1 MKLRNLFRGSLFIAL
16 ALIVSI
22 TLTGCDMGQ
31 IADFIGKIGEI
42 FTKVGGALQSFC
54 SNLKSQNA
62 ATASGTAAVNT
73 GATAPTTTPTTTT
86 TPATTP
92 TTTATSTEA
101 KVGSSEATSAADS
114 PDK

>member
-1 MKLRNLFRGSLFIAL
+1 MKLRNLFRGSLFITL

-42 FTKVGGALQSFC
+42 FTKVGGALQSF
-54 SNLKSQNA
+54 SGNLKSQNA
-62 ATASGTAAVNT
+62 TTTGGTAAVKT
-73 GATAPTTTPTTTT
+73 GTTTT

-92 TTTATSTEA
+92 TPTPTTTTTATSTEA